1 MELTFRDN
9 TAADLQDRACGI
21 LLSLSM
27 MADVRNRKIDGT
39 SEVARVCRQEQKYH
53 YQRAVLNTLRLLGV
67 MIGHSEMASDKNL
80 ETISET
86 GYDGFLHIIRKYEAY
101 FDLDDK
107 FEA

>member
-1 MELTFRDN
+1 MMGLVKWRVY
-9 TAADLQDRACGI
+9 AARSRNIITNVQCSIPCGF
-21 LLSLSM
+21 S
-27 MADVRNRKIDGT
+27 VF
-39 SEVARVCRQEQKYH
+39 
-53 YQRAVLNTLRLLGV
+53 LGV

-86 GYDGFLHIIRKYEAY
+86 GYDGFLHIIREYETY

>member
-1 MELTFRDN
+1 MEVTFKDN
-9 TAADLQDRACGI
+9 YAADMQDRVCSI

-27 MADVRNRKIDGT
+27 MADVRKRKIDGT
-39 SEVARVCRQEQKYH
+39 SEVARVCRQEQQYH
-53 YQRAVLNTLRLLGV
+53 YQRAVFNTLRLLGV
-67 MIGHSEMASDKNL
+67 MIGHTEMASGKNL

-101 FDLDDK
+101 FDLDDR

>member
-1 MELTFRDN
+1 MELTFKDN
-9 TAADLQDRACGI
+9 CAADMQDRVCSI

-27 MADVRNRKIDGT
+27 MADVRKRKIDGI
-39 SEVARVCRQEQKYH
+39 SQVARVCRQEQQYH

-86 GYDGFLHIIRKYEAY
+86 G
-101 FDLDDK
+101 
-107 FEA
+107 

>member
-1 MELTFRDN
+1 MEVTFKDN
-9 TAADLQDRACGI
+9 YAADMQDRVCSI

-27 MADVRNRKIDGT
+27 MADVRKRKIDGT
-39 SEVARVCRQEQKYH
+39 SEVAQVCRQEQRYH

-80 ETISET
+80 ENISEN

-101 FDLDDK
+101 FDLDDR

>member
-1 MELTFRDN
+1 MELTFKDN
-9 TAADLQDRACGI
+9 TAADLQDRACSI

-67 MIGHSEMASDKNL
+67 IIGHTEMASDK
-80 ETISET
+80 T
-86 GYDGFLHIIRKYEAY
+86 GYDGFLHIIRQYEAY

>member
-1 MELTFRDN
+1 MELTFKDN
-9 TAADLQDRACGI
+9 CAADMQDRVCSI

-27 MADVRNRKIDGT
+27 MADVSKRKIDGI
-39 SEVARVCRQEQKYH
+39 SQVARVCRQEQQYH

-86 GYDGFLHIIRKYEAY
+86 GYDGFLHIIREYETY